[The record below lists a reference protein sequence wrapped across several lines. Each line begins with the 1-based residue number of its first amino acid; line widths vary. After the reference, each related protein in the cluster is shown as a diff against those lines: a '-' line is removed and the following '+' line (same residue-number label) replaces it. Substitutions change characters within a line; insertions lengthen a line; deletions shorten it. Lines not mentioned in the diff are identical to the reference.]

1 MNIHFNAMDDCPSP
15 RCKTAHYRRDILGK
29 ITAALLNTF
38 FLEKNV
44 TSATKSFLRSLLILL
59 LFSGVFSCA
68 GKDATGGAGGAI
80 EGYLEAL
87 VNKDSERLVNFSCSA
102 WEPQAHLELD
112 SFGAVDS
119 TLENASCT
127 ESGKDGDTTLVS
139 CSGEIKANYG
149 AEVLTINLADRVYR
163 AVYEDGEWRMCGYH

>member
-1 MNIHFNAMDDCPSP
+1 MDDCPSP
-15 RCKTAHYRRDILGK
+15 QCKTAHYRRDILGK
-29 ITAALLNTF
+29 ITAALLNTL
-38 FLEKNV
+38 FLEKIV
-44 TSATKSFLRSLLILL
+44 KSATKSFLRSLFILL
-59 LFSGVFSCA
+59 AFGGLFSCA
-68 GKDATGGAGGAI
+68 EKNATGGAAGAI
-80 EGYLEAL
+80 DGYLGAL
-87 VNKDSERLVNFSCSA
+87 VKKDNERLVNFSCAA
-102 WEPQAHLELD
+102 WEPQARLELN
-112 SFGAVDS
+112 SFGAVDT

>member
-112 SFGAVDS
+112 SFGAVRFHF
-119 TLENASCT
+119 
-127 ESGKDGDTTLVS
+127 GKCQL
-139 CSGEIKANYG
+139 
-149 AEVLTINLADRVYR
+149 
-163 AVYEDGEWRMCGYH
+163 H